1 MPYKLSRFIL
11 LLFLKIC
18 FWLKCEGK
26 GNLPKEGGVII
37 ASNHIS
43 YLDPLAIGCA
53 SPRVI
58 DFMAR
63 DSLFS
68 IPVLGG
74 WMRAVGAFG
83 VKRNSADI
91 SAMKEA
97 IYRLQHGRVLTLFPE
112 GTRQISVLVST
123 KVEPGVGF
131 LAAKSGAVVIPA
143 FVSGTEK
150 ALPKGAKFF
159 RFSRIRVKFG
169 APIKIDK
176 DKPYEEIAQ
185 DILKDIRLLATEAT
199 ATKSSYERG
208 KLQISN

>member
-159 RFSRIRVKFG
+159 RPSRIRVKFG
-169 APIKIDK
+169 VPVKIDK

-185 DILKDIRLLATEAT
+185 DILKDIRLLATEVI
-199 ATKSSYERG
+199 ATKSS
-208 KLQISN
+208 

>member
-11 LLFLKIC
+11 FLFLKIF

-26 GNLPKEGGVII
+26 GNVPKAGGVII
-37 ASNHIS
+37 ASNHLS

-53 SPRVI
+53 SPRAI

-68 IPVLGG
+68 VPFLGD

-112 GTRQISVLVST
+112 GTRQVSTLVST

-143 FVSGTEK
+143 FVWGTEK
-150 ALPKGAKFF
+150 ALPRGAKFF
-159 RFSRIRVKFG
+159 RPSRIRVKFG
-169 APIKIDK
+169 APVKIDK

-185 DILKDIRLLATEAT
+185 DILKDIRLIATEVVAV
-199 ATKSSYERG
+199 KSS
-208 KLQISN
+208 

>member
-1 MPYKLSRFIL
+1 MPYKISRFIL
-11 LLFLKIC
+11 FLFLKIC
-18 FWLKCEGK
+18 FWLKSEGER
-26 GNLPKEGGVII
+26 NIPKEGGVII
-37 ASNHIS
+37 AGNHLS

-53 SPRVI
+53 SPRAI

-63 DSLFS
+63 NSLFS
-68 IPVLGG
+68 IPVLGA

-83 VKRNSADI
+83 VKRNSGDI

-97 IYRLQHGRVLTLFPE
+97 IYRLQHGRVLMLFPE
-112 GTRQISVLVST
+112 GTRQVSVLVST

-159 RFSRIRVKFG
+159 GFSRIRVKFG
-169 APIKIDK
+169 TPVKIDR

-185 DILKDIRLLATEAT
+185 DILKDIRLLATEVT
-199 ATKSSYERG
+199 AKKSS
-208 KLQISN
+208 

>member
-18 FWLKCEGK
+18 FWLKCEEK
-26 GNLPKEGGVII
+26 ENLPKKGGVII

-185 DILKDIRLLATEAT
+185 DILKDIRLLATEVI
-199 ATKSSYERG
+199 ATKSS
-208 KLQISN
+208 